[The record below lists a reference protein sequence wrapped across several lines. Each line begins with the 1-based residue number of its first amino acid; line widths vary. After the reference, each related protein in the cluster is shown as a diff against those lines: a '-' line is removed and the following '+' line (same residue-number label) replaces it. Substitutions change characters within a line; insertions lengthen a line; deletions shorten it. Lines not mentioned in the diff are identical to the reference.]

1 MTHGDCFTFGKGKDS
16 MSMKE
21 EERYPFLT
29 ETRPDGSKWS
39 DEELEEQRRLIG
51 IIEEDF
57 EKEAKQKQDK
67 ERLKKRLREDKE
79 ALRQEIRELKK
90 QHFFLKVS
98 FLFDEYFWGTFHKL
112 KKRLKEDKEALKQLK
127 KQNFFSR

>member
-1 MTHGDCFTFGKGKDS
+1 MFGKGKDS
-16 MSMKE
+16 MSMKQE
-21 EERYPFLT
+21 EKYPFLT

-39 DEELEEQRRLIG
+39 DEELEEQRRLLG

-57 EKEAKQKQDK
+57 EKEAKQKQDREK
-67 ERLKKRLREDKE
+67 LKKRLREDKE

-90 QHFFLKVS
+90 QHFFLKAS